1 MLRKCDAR
9 TRTQRKARLLREKRP
24 RESCEALVSK
34 TLSLPLGSASWRS
47 SETRYVGGA
56 NWAGAGAWA
65 DAGPI
70 ARFVWR
76 WADERRVVKG
86 NVLGGG
92 LVRGRDSTRAE
103 RGRNYCTGGVFS
115 LQVGRHRGGA
125 WVATD
130 LADWEHAGRKRVA
143 GGGGTG

>member
-34 TLSLPLGSASWRS
+34 TLSLPLGSASWRY

-103 RGRNYCTGGVFS
+103 RGRNYCTGRCFLCRCGGVA
-115 LQVGRHRGGA
+115 RRRGGA
-125 WVATD
+125 RLATG
-130 LADWEHAGRKRVA
+130 LANWE
-143 GGGGTG
+143 

>member
-47 SETRYVGGA
+47 SESCNVGGA
-56 NWAGAGAWA
+56 NWAGAGAGA

-76 WADERRVVKG
+76 WVEGRWVVKG

-92 LVRGRDSTRAE
+92 VST
-103 RGRNYCTGGVFS
+103 
-115 LQVGRHRGGA
+115 GA
-125 WVATD
+125 A
-130 LADWEHAGRKRVA
+130 
-143 GGGGTG
+143 